1 MDAGNLRMPDFED
14 NKWYVWGR
22 FLSMFSNQ
30 ATDKFGKFTG
40 CFLSAKNMEQVQ
52 VFRDASCN
60 EYTRQQYY
68 VFKDVYGHLKL
79 HPEIDPKTTNK
90 EEKEKAKLTYNLMN
104 PFDISN
110 KSACRFNEKE
120 IKEKK

>member
-1 MDAGNLRMPDFED
+1 
-14 NKWYVWGR
+14 
-22 FLSMFSNQ
+22 
-30 ATDKFGKFTG
+30 
-40 CFLSAKNMEQVQ
+40 
-52 VFRDASCN
+52 
-60 EYTRQQYY
+60 
-68 VFKDVYGHLKL
+68 LKL